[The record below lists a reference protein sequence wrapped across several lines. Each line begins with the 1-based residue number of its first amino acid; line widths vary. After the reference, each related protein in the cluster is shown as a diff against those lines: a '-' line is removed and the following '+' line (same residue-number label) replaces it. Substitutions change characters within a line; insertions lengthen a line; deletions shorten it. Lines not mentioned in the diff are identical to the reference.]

1 MEDNVKTNV
10 QEDQAVEEE
19 MKTEAA
25 SVDTENAGSTETTE
39 TETTVNNTGTEEKVI
54 VNVKTSE
61 YTSVMDALF
70 ALKHGDQKM
79 SRYAPLLFL
88 VDMTYDHSKEWIKKA
103 LTEYKTSFYQ
113 EGEPR
118 SWPIQRCLKVY
129 QARKEKKEKK
139 RLGQPG

>member
-1 MEDNVKTNV
+1 MEDNVKTAA
-10 QEDQAVEEE
+10 QEDQTVEEE
-19 MKTEAA
+19 VKTETT
-25 SVDTENAGSTETTE
+25 SVDTENTTETAE

-54 VNVKTSE
+54 LNIKTSE

-79 SRYAPLLFL
+79 AKYAPLLFL